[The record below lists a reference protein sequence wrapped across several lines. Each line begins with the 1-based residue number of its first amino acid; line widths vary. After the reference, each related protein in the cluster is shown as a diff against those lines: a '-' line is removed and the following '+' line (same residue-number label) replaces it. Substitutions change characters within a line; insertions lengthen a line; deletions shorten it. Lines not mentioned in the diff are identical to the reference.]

1 MAYLLSGRAM
11 VSFFLCPV
19 VWRGRPVRL
28 PEYHERKQLFW
39 ADETTVSPRGIFC
52 FILEKLLFLADETL
66 VSARRNF
73 CFLLVELLFSL
84 SGTLVFTRWIF
95 CFYRMKRLF
104 SPDVAA

>member
-39 ADETTVSPRGIFC
+39 ADETSVSPRGIFC
-52 FILEKLLFLADETL
+52 FILEKLLF
-66 VSARRNF
+66 
-73 CFLLVELLFSL
+73 SL
-84 SGTLVFTRWIF
+84 SGTLIFTRWIF

>member
-39 ADETTVSPRGIFC
+39 ADETSVSPRGIFC

-66 VSARRNF
+66 VSSRRNF

-84 SGTLVFTRWIF
+84 RSCFEMIKLFIF
-95 CFYRMKRLF
+95 IC
-104 SPDVAA
+104 

>member
-1 MAYLLSGRAM
+1 MAYLCPGRAM
-11 VSFFLCPV
+11 AFFFLCPV

-28 PEYHERKQLFW
+28 PEYHGRKQLFW
-39 ADETTVSPRGIFC
+39 ADETSVSPCGIFC

-66 VSARRNF
+66 VSSRRNF

>member
-39 ADETTVSPRGIFC
+39 ADETSVSPRGIFY
-52 FILEKLLFLADETL
+52 F
-66 VSARRNF
+66 V
-73 CFLLVELLFSL
+73 LVELLFSAG
-84 SGTLVFTRWIF
+84 GTFIFTKWNSYF
-95 CFYRMKRLF
+95 HQVDLLFLPDETSLF
-104 SPDVAA
+104 S